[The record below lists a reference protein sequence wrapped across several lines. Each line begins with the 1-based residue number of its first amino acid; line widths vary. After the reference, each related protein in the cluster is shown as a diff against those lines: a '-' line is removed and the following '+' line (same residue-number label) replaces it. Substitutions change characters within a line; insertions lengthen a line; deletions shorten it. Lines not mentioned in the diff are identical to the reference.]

1 MDNLET
7 SNSSNQ
13 VDPKYNPNYLLDFVI
28 EKLNLK
34 NDAALARTLG
44 ITPPVL
50 SRIRH
55 GKFPIGATI
64 LIAIHEETG
73 MRVRELRHLMGDS
86 GQQHR
91 ESAEDA
97 EGT

>member
-1 MDNLET
+1 MDNPET
-7 SNSSNQ
+7 PINSNQ
-13 VDPKYNPNYLLDFVI
+13 ADPKYNPNYLLDFVI

-64 LIAIHEETG
+64 LIAMHEETG
-73 MRVRELRHLMGDS
+73 MKVRELRRLMGDND
-86 GQQHR
+86 QQPQKSDER
-91 ESAEDA
+91 TE
-97 EGT
+97 